1 MDWVMSCLFFSG
13 IGGFECFCGLGDCEC
28 FWDCVVWGVSMDLNR
43 QKVLK
48 IVQVHTFYFF
58 DFLCVRLVPSHDLK
72 AHWSLYSAIFHGK

>member
-1 MDWVMSCLFFSG
+1 MHMGKSLTVVVWHESLTFKEVWKGVSMDWVMSCLFFSG

-58 DFLCVRLVPSHDLK
+58 
-72 AHWSLYSAIFHGK
+72 